1 MMRRITGFLAILG
14 LTLALSACKQGE
26 GERCQIDDDCEDGL
40 TCNPT
45 GGGFSECS
53 GVGGADTDAAPT
65 PDAQPTVDAPPTA
78 DIDAAPAAD
87 ADTTDADTTDAR

>member
-40 TCNPT
+40 TCNPRT
-45 GGGFSECS
+45 PDLSVCEP
-53 GVGGADTDAAPT
+53 VGGPVIDAAPT
-65 PDAQPTVDAPPTA
+65 PDATPAVDAPPTP
-78 DIDAAPAAD
+78 DAPTAID
-87 ADTTDADTTDAR
+87 ADTTDADTTDAAP